1 MSIRKLHKKSL
12 NKAVEGR
19 DFRYRPRYMP
29 LNYGMEAGNVNIGD
43 AFNVLKSGF
52 QDFFGG
58 KDTDGDGFKDGIFR
72 DMKGK
77 REFRKNVVLPQ
88 MYDYKVMYDDDTTPG
103 TYEYDA
109 KDLFEASKFGKRL
122 LGKNTID
129 PTGQLNYSNDPN
141 DPTNTFYTDSTI
153 TFKNRDSMNAP
164 DGLTTLRPNVLK
176 TLTDATTSIMGLPPM
191 QEQPKDNKIKDAL
204 DGVGSAISDVS
215 DIVTTG
221 VDKLG
226 NKMEDVFNDLIEKGE
241 ITIED
246 IKDRTEN
253 FREKLKTFYE
263 TDIKSKLD
271 PRLFK
276 FQKRGEVN
284 ETNTRSYDQRRL
296 LEIQEEINKGNLSQ
310 DQKNNLFA
318 ELTNYGIAEE
328 NFLKNFRLGIS
339 QLDERLEEGSL
350 PNRESSL
357 YTDAEG
363 NPDIIPG
370 AGFLSKPM
378 FNYLE
383 KEGFACNTYAC
394 SILRDAN
401 VTYPINMKP
410 MVINNRTYR
419 GGDKI
424 AVIPGNMQQDGI
436 YNYETGDQ
444 GFKFVNVATGDEMAG
459 DYARVGYPYTNHAVI
474 YTGDKNNPGESIYN
488 PGSVTTG
495 LKTSTAFS
503 PGEDDMIKVVRYT
516 GNQDFINSLIDQ
528 VSDGQTKVAGTNDDA
543 GIPKGQYGFNFQGTP
558 LPVMQTFPI
567 MEEQT
572 TMVPNPD
579 FNFMSLLSPQTDL
592 ASTMQNMQDLEL
604 QQRFPDLGPT
614 PAQQQQSV
622 QPFIE
627 NTEMVQVGEEERQV
641 GIENP
646 AAPEV
651 QGATVKRDF
660 GKGLEGLKNRAFTAL
675 NRLESSAP
683 FQAFVKGSDFAVG
696 AASVLN
702 DMFQSRKVAEA
713 EEEMR
718 RLNMADNMFGT
729 SERTD
734 RGLYDTNTGLLMP
747 DLSVTTSYGEHGGE
761 VEVDDITLKQLMA
774 AGADIEIIE

>member
-77 REFRKNVVLPQ
+77 REFRKNVVVPR
-88 MYDYKVMYDDDTTPG
+88 MYNYKVMYDDDTTPG
-103 TYEYDA
+103 LYEYDA

-141 DPTNTFYTDSTI
+141 DPTNTFYTDPTI
-153 TFKNRDSMNAP
+153 TFKNRDSINAP
-164 DGLTTLRPNVLK
+164 DGLTTLRPSMLK

-191 QEQPKDNKIKDAL
+191 QEQPKDNKINDALEGVGNVIKDA
-204 DGVGSAISDVS
+204 GG
-215 DIVTTG
+215 
-221 VDKLG
+221 KLT
-226 NKMEDVFNDLIEKGE
+226 DFANDLLEKGE
-241 ITIED
+241 ITLDD
-246 IKDRTEN
+246 IKNNTQN
-253 FREKLKTFYE
+253 FIDKTKGFIQS
-263 TDIKSKLD
+263 DIAPLLN
-271 PRLFK
+271 PRLNK
-276 FQKRGEVN
+276 FQKKGEVN

-296 LEIQEEINKGNLSQ
+296 LEIQEEIKKGNLSQ
-310 DQKNNLFA
+310 EQKDNLFA

-401 VTYPINMKP
+401 VTYPINMEP

-474 YTGDKNNPGESIYN
+474 YTGDKSNPGESIYN

-516 GNQDFINSLIDQ
+516 GNQDFIDSLIDQ

-558 LPVMQTFPI
+558 LPVMETFPI

-579 FNFMSLLSPQTDL
+579 FNFMSLLRPQTDL

-675 NRLESSAP
+675 NRLESSVP

-702 DMFQSRKVAEA
+702 DMFQSKKVAEA

-747 DLSVTTSYGEHGGE
+747 DMSVTTSYGEHGGE

>member
-1 MSIRKLHKKSL
+1 MSIKKLHKKSL

-29 LNYGMEAGNVNIGD
+29 LNYGMEAGNFNLGD

-77 REFRKNVVLPQ
+77 REFRKNVVVPR

-103 TYEYDA
+103 LYEYDA

-122 LGKNTID
+122 LGNNTID

-141 DPTNTFYTDSTI
+141 DPTNTFYTDPTI
-153 TFKNRDSMNAP
+153 TFKNRDSINAP
-164 DGLTTLRPNVLK
+164 DGLTTLRPSMLK
-176 TLTDATTSIMGLPPM
+176 TIRDASSAIMGMPPV
-191 QEQPKDNKIKDAL
+191 QEEVKDNKINDALEGVGNVIKDAGSKLTDFTNDLLEKGELTL
-204 DGVGSAISDVS
+204 DDIKNNTQNFIDKTKGFIQS
-215 DIVTTG
+215 DIVP
-221 VDKLG
+221 LL
-226 NKMEDVFNDLIEKGE
+226 N
-241 ITIED
+241 
-246 IKDRTEN
+246 
-253 FREKLKTFYE
+253 
-263 TDIKSKLD
+263 
-271 PRLFK
+271 PRLNK
-276 FQKRGEVN
+276 FQKKGEVN

-296 LEIQEEINKGNLSQ
+296 LEIQEEINKGNLTNE
-310 DQKNNLFA
+310 QKNNLFA

-350 PNRESSL
+350 PNRESSIF
-357 YTDAEG
+357 TDAEG
-363 NPDIIPG
+363 NPEIVPG
-370 AGFLSKPM
+370 AGFLSKAM

-383 KEGFACNTYAC
+383 NTGYACNTYAC
-394 SILRDAN
+394 SILRDAG
-401 VTYPINMKP
+401 VTYPIDMEP
-410 MVINNRTYR
+410 MVINNRTYK

-424 AVIPGNMQQDGI
+424 AVIPGNQQQDGI
-436 YNYETGDQ
+436 YNYITGDQ
-444 GFKFVNVATGDEMAG
+444 GFKFVDVATGEEMPG
-459 DYARVGYPYTNHAVI
+459 DYARVGYPKTGHAVI
-474 YTGDKNNPGESIYN
+474 YTGDPGESIYN

-558 LPVMQTFPI
+558 LPVMETFPI

-579 FNFMSLLSPQTDL
+579 FNFMSLLRPQTDL

-675 NRLESSAP
+675 NRLESSVP
-683 FQAFVKGSDFAVG
+683 FQIFEKGSDFAVG

-702 DMFQSRKVAEA
+702 DMFQSKKVAEA

-747 DLSVTTSYGEHGGE
+747 DMSVTTSYGEHGGE

>member
-77 REFRKNVVLPQ
+77 REFRKNVVVPR

-129 PTGQLNYSNDPN
+129 PTGQLNYSNDPD

-164 DGLTTLRPNVLK
+164 DGLTTLRPSVLK
-176 TLTDATTSIMGLPPM
+176 TLTDATTTIMGLPPM

-215 DIVTTG
+215 DIVTSG

-246 IKDRTEN
+246 IKNRSEN
-253 FREKLKTFYE
+253 FYDKMRTFYE
-263 TDIKSKLD
+263 TDIKSKLN
-271 PRLFK
+271 PKLFK
-276 FQKRGEVN
+276 FQKKGEVN

-296 LEIQEEINKGNLSQ
+296 LEIQEEINKGNLT
-310 DQKNNLFA
+310 DEQKKNLFA
-318 ELTNYGIAEE
+318 ELTNIDIEE
-328 NFLKNFRLGIS
+328 NRFLNQFRNDIS
-339 QLDERLEEGSL
+339 LLDDRLEEGSL
-350 PNRESSL
+350 PTRESSK
-357 YTDAEG
+357 YTDAQD
-363 NPDIIPG
+363 NPAKIQG

-383 KEGFACNTYAC
+383 NTGYACNTYAC
-394 SILRDAN
+394 SILRDAGA
-401 VTYPINMKP
+401 TYPIDMEP
-410 MVINNRTYR
+410 IVINNRTYR
-419 GGDKI
+419 GGDKV
-424 AVIPGNMQQDGI
+424 AVIPGNQQQDGI
-436 YNYETGDQ
+436 YNYKSGNE
-444 GFKFVNVATGDEMAG
+444 GFKFVNVENPGDEMAG
-459 DYARVGYPYTNHAVI
+459 DYARIGYPFTNHAVL
-474 YTGDKNNPGESIYN
+474 YTGDETNPGESIYN
-488 PGSVTTG
+488 PGYVGEGLRTG
-495 LKTSTAFS
+495 TGFMPTD
-503 PGEDDMIKVVRYT
+503 EDIKVVRYT
-516 GNQDFINSLIDQ
+516 GNTDLINNLLMQ
-528 VSDGQTKVAGTNDDA
+528 VDDGQTKVAGKSDV

-558 LPVMQTFPI
+558 LPVMETFPI

-651 QGATVKRDF
+651 QGAKVKRDF

-675 NRLESSAP
+675 NRLESSVP
-683 FQAFVKGSDFAVG
+683 FQIFEKGSDFAVG

-702 DMFQSRKVAEA
+702 DMFQSKKVAEA

-747 DLSVTTSYGEHGGE
+747 DLSVTTSYAEHGGE